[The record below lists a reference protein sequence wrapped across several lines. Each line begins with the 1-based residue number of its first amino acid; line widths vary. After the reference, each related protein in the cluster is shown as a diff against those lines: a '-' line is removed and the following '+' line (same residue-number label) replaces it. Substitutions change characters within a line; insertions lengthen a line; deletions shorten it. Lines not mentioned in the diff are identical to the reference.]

1 MNPARRALTLLPP
14 CATTGVGSLP
24 HTQLELAL
32 QVALHHDLA
41 FLPQLPAQN
50 PSELM
55 IPQAL
60 EGLPGLS
67 FDAEGVCTVALKTWE
82 AERDSFGSRLEA
94 AIASGDLTPFEPSPA
109 ACRAFKP
116 FLWEVEHRKLPFAKV
131 QLAGPAT
138 VRWVARLDSGQ
149 PAASVAALDQQIY
162 RLILAR
168 TLALVKAVRRAGAT
182 AVISLDEPGLYALD
196 LKDVRHR
203 VVHQELKM
211 LVVALQREGALV
223 GLHCC
228 SNTDWRAVLELG
240 LDILSIDARLSLDA
254 VLEEKAAFWRFLAE
268 GSTLALGIVPTDLKS
283 SYVLQELVESVEAS
297 LRATTPSGMSFEG
310 VLARLLLSP
319 ACGLG
324 MRSVRDAE
332 RILDEVRQAQR
343 MLKAIIAGDG
353 GPSAQPA

>member
-32 QVALHHDLA
+32 QVALHNDLPY
-41 FLPQLPAQN
+41 LPQLPAQN

-67 FDAEGVCTVALKTWE
+67 FDAEGVCTVALEGWQAS
-82 AERDSFGSRLEA
+82 AEGFGARLEA
-94 AIASGDLTPFEPSPA
+94 AMASGELSAFEPSPA
-109 ACRAFKP
+109 ACRALKP

-138 VRWVARLDSGQ
+138 VRWVARLDDGQ
-149 PAASVAALDQQIY
+149 PAASVAALDQQLY
-162 RLILAR
+162 RLLMAR
-168 TLALVKAVRRAGAT
+168 SLALVKAVRRANAT
-182 AVISLDEPGLYALD
+182 AVIFLDEPGLYALD

-283 SYVLQELVESVEAS
+283 SYVVQELVESVEAS
-297 LRATTPSGMSFEG
+297 LRATTPAGMSFEG
-310 VLARLLLSP
+310 VLARTLLSP

-324 MRSVRDAE
+324 MRTVRDAE

-343 MLKAIIAGDG
+343 MFKELVAGA
-353 GPSAQPA
+353 SPAA

>member
-24 HTQLELAL
+24 HTQSELAL
-32 QVALHHDLA
+32 QMALHHDLP
-41 FLPQLPAQN
+41 FLPQLPAEN

-60 EGLPGLS
+60 ERLPGLG
-67 FDAEGVCTVALKTWE
+67 FDPEGMCTVNRKVWE
-82 AERDSFGSRLEA
+82 AERQAFDARLEA
-94 AIASGDLTPFEPSPA
+94 GLAGGALGEFEPSPA
-109 ACRAFKP
+109 ACRCLRP
-116 FLWEVEHRKLPFAKV
+116 FLWEVENRKLPFAKV

-138 VRWVARLDSGQ
+138 VRWVARLDDGQ
-149 PAASVAALDQQIY
+149 PASDNPQLDQQIF

-168 TLALVKAVRRAGAT
+168 ATALVRAVRRAGAT
-182 AVISLDEPGLYALD
+182 SVIVIDEPGLYALD
-196 LKDVRHR
+196 LADVRHK
-203 VVHQELKM
+203 VVVQELKM
-211 LVVALQREGALV
+211 LVMALQREGALV

-228 SNTDWRAVLELG
+228 SNTDWAAVLELG

-254 VLEEKAAFWRFLAE
+254 VLDEQAAFWRFLAD

-283 SYVLQELVESVEAS
+283 SYVLGELVESVEAS
-297 LRATTPSGMSFEG
+297 LRATTPRGLSFEG
-310 VLARLLLSP
+310 VVARLLLAP

-332 RILDEVRQAQR
+332 RIIDEVRQAQR
-343 MLKAIIAGDG
+343 LLRAVAAGQ
-353 GPSAQPA
+353 AA

>member
-60 EGLPGLS
+60 EGLPGLT
-67 FDAEGVCTVALKTWE
+67 FDAEGVCTIALKTWE
-82 AERDSFGSRLEA
+82 QESASFGARLEA
-94 AIASGDLTPFEPSPA
+94 ALSSGSVGDFEPSAA
-109 ACRAFKP
+109 ACRALQP

-138 VRWVARLDSGQ
+138 VRWVARLDGGQ
-149 PAASVAALDQQIY
+149 PASSIPALDQQIY
-162 RLILAR
+162 RLALAR
-168 TLALVKAVRRAGAT
+168 TTALVKAVRRAGAT
-182 AVISLDEPGLYALD
+182 AVIFLDEPGLYALD
-196 LKDVRHR
+196 MKDVRHR

-254 VLEEKAAFWRFLAE
+254 VLEERAAFWRFLAD

-283 SYVLQELVESVEAS
+283 AYVLPELVESVEAS
-297 LRATTPSGMSFEG
+297 LRATTPGQMSFEG

-324 MRSVRDAE
+324 MRSVSDAE
-332 RILDEVRQAQR
+332 RIIAEVRQAQR
-343 MLKAIIAGDG
+343 LLKDVVAGAG
-353 GPSAQPA
+353 AAFPA